1 MVHTC
6 NASTGESEEGGL
18 QVPSQSRLDS
28 NMVIIYTLQFAIRLC
43 SQPACVISFSLH
55 MLYRYIYLADY
66 LKKIVNYSTVEG
78 SNKNFKIKITAT
90 FNFGLYTILNFKNY
104 VCIYIY
110 YKLVLLL

>member
-1 MVHTC
+1 
-6 NASTGESEEGGL
+6 
-18 QVPSQSRLDS
+18 
-28 NMVIIYTLQFAIRLC
+28 
-43 SQPACVISFSLH
+43 